1 MNTKIYKSRNDIP
14 FVKFNEFVQAIEGLE
29 DNGEFVATQIKAIF
43 ETDDFEAFDKAIKTK
58 GLINIRYKID
68 LEFQTA
74 SKWIDCDTLTNES
87 ETIEFLK
94 IVLKPKHW
102 WSKKINF
109 DKVSLEVAEYV
120 LQLFTYGQP
129 T

>member
-1 MNTKIYKSRNDIP
+1 MSTKIYKSRNDIP

-29 DNGEFVATQIKAIF
+29 DNGEFVAMQIKQIF
-43 ETDDFEAFDKAIKTK
+43 ETNDFEAFDKAIKTK
-58 GLINIRYKID
+58 GLINIPYKID
-68 LEFQTA
+68 LEFQNA

-87 ETIEFLK
+87 ETLEFLK

-102 WSKKINF
+102 YSKKINF

>member
-1 MNTKIYKSRNDIP
+1 MSIKIYKSRNDIP

-29 DNGEFVATQIKAIF
+29 ENGEFVATHIKAIF
-43 ETDDFEAFDKAIKTK
+43 ETEDFEAFEKALKTK
-58 GLINIRYKID
+58 GLVNIPYKID

-109 DKVSLEVAEYV
+109 EKVSLEVAEYV
-120 LQLFTYGQP
+120 LQLFTYGRP

>member
-1 MNTKIYKSRNDIP
+1 MSIKIYKSRNDIP

-29 DNGEFVATQIKAIF
+29 DNGEFVAMQIKQIF
-43 ETDDFEAFDKAIKTK
+43 ETDDFEAFDRAIKTK
-58 GLINIRYKID
+58 GLVNIPCKID

>member
-1 MNTKIYKSRNDIP
+1 MSTKIYKSRNDIP

-29 DNGEFVATQIKAIF
+29 DNGEFVAMQIKQIF
-43 ETDDFEAFDKAIKTK
+43 ETNDFEAFDKAIKTK
-58 GLINIRYKID
+58 GLVNIPYKID
-68 LEFQTA
+68 LEFQNA

-87 ETIEFLK
+87 ETLEFLK

-102 WSKKINF
+102 YSKKINF

-120 LQLFTYGQP
+120 LQLFSYGQP

>member
-1 MNTKIYKSRNDIP
+1 
-14 FVKFNEFVQAIEGLE
+14 VQAIEGLE
-29 DNGEFVATQIKAIF
+29 DNGEFVAMQIKQIF
-43 ETDDFEAFDKAIKTK
+43 ETNDFEAFDKAIKTK
-58 GLINIRYKID
+58 GLINIPYKID
-68 LEFQTA
+68 LEFQNA

-102 WSKKINF
+102 YSKKINF

-120 LQLFTYGQP
+120 LQLFSYGQP

>member
-1 MNTKIYKSRNDIP
+1 MSTKIYKSRNDIP

-29 DNGEFVATQIKAIF
+29 DNGEFVAMQIKQIF
-43 ETDDFEAFDKAIKTK
+43 ETNDFEAFDKAIKTK
-58 GLINIRYKID
+58 GLINIPYKID
-68 LEFQTA
+68 LEFQNA

-102 WSKKINF
+102 YSKKINF

-120 LQLFTYGQP
+120 LQLFSYGQP